1 MQKRGTGL
9 DVLYET
15 LKQFNTKSK
24 SILPAGNSKAVVTFN
39 FRGHDYMGWNIACTG
54 EENPIHKL
62 NGKRYDRFL
71 IALKALYKTTT
82 LFEIRNNDSVL
93 CYRDTEP
100 ERDNGKIVS
109 HWFDLSPA
117 FPYVI
122 GMDGQPK
129 FKVLRLALNDWEY
142 SRMMETR
149 MAFSHNGIYYP
160 LLKTSLHSVGSRLD
174 CSAAF
179 KQLDACPLGGALL
192 LAEKFAQVNAL
203 VVQYRDSTERVR
215 PVLSVSGR
223 DFVHVPLTEY
233 FQKAIANIPGIYDM
247 VKWEVTDDGAL
258 ADFRL
263 VGSGDDTF
271 IRIEGGDLPGKTMR
285 VSACVRLA
293 GAVIPLKTNKLAHIG
308 TVTDDMYHALFNG
321 IMESVSNYMLSRSRH
336 YISGCPDL
344 SAVRKAIG
352 KKRYRALHLSELETA
367 KGDNW
372 ELVETVIRKTNGTVR
387 GRQRE
392 ILQAAYTELV
402 REAGKEA

>member
-1 MQKRGTGL
+1 MQKKGTGL
-9 DVLYET
+9 DELYET

-24 SILPAGNSKAVVTFN
+24 SILPAGNSKTVVTFN
-39 FRGHDYMGWNIACTG
+39 FRNHDYIGWNIACTG
-54 EENPIHKL
+54 DENPINKL
-62 NGKRYDRFL
+62 KGKRYDRFL
-71 IALKALYKTTT
+71 MALKALYKTTS

-100 ERDNGKIVS
+100 ERENGRIVS

-129 FKVLRLALNDWEY
+129 FNVLRLALNDWEY

-149 MAFSHNGIYYP
+149 LAFSHNGIYYP

-247 VKWEVTDDGAL
+247 VHWEVTDDGAL

-263 VGSGDDTF
+263 IGSGDDTF

-285 VSACVRLA
+285 VSACVCLA
-293 GAVIPLKTNKLAHIG
+293 GAETLYSGVLRDAGLSLYLIDHPDGAGTLYSKSHAKRRLDRDGQNGQGETGRSRNEYAFREGCQCGFFERFPDDAGRFLCRNENGGGSSSSQAHEG
-308 TVTDDMYHALFNG
+308 DSQYCHPDVY
-321 IMESVSNYMLSRSRH
+321 SVS
-336 YISGCPDL
+336 
-344 SAVRKAIG
+344 G
-352 KKRYRALHLSELETA
+352 KGS
-367 KGDNW
+367 
-372 ELVETVIRKTNGTVR
+372 
-387 GRQRE
+387 
-392 ILQAAYTELV
+392 
-402 REAGKEA
+402 